1 MKTEIP
7 LQNHVKNFLK
17 IALGFGTIVAIIFLG
32 IIYLNYYR
40 KGTEPNFDALI
51 PVFSASA
58 IISGLSYIFIAIR
71 VKKF

>member
-1 MKTEIP
+1 MKTEIS

-17 IALGFGTIVAIIFLG
+17 IALGFGTIVATLSLG
-32 IIYLNYYR
+32 IIYFNYYR
-40 KGTEPNFDALI
+40 KGTIPNFDVLI
-51 PVFSASA
+51 PIFSASA